1 MSSCVWVLKYAQT
14 WIYVNA
20 IQIPTLSRFHLNVSA
35 IVLFYFGCCHF
46 WWNNSRIRNQ
56 NQWSNKADPEFV
68 YHLKAGLSDFWLT
81 FFGHKIDTFFCVWLV
96 SCFVWRFTLFVCLRR
111 LRNRGIYDIT
121 LNFFCCFESVFYA
134 FKHCLGLVAC
144 TSKLI
149 SSRMETFARARK
161 LIDFSPFRDEWWMN
175 GAYGTVCEISQ
186 SYRLLSLNN
195 KISFQWQNQA
205 LRWTH
210 STKHE
215 IISIGLRS
223 EIVANFI

>member
-1 MSSCVWVLKYAQT
+1 MVTKLTLFFVSNLFLVSFDVSLYSCVFDVFE
-14 WIYVNA
+14 IVGFM
-20 IQIPTLSRFHLNVSA
+20 TLHSIFSVVSRVF
-35 IVLFYFGCCHF
+35 
-46 WWNNSRIRNQ
+46 
-56 NQWSNKADPEFV
+56 
-68 YHLKAGLSDFWLT
+68 
-81 FFGHKIDTFFCVWLV
+81 
-96 SCFVWRFTLFVCLRR
+96 
-111 LRNRGIYDIT
+111 
-121 LNFFCCFESVFYA
+121 FYA
-134 FKHCLGLVAC
+134 FKHCPGLVAC

-161 LIDFSPFRDEWWMN
+161 LIDFSPFCDEWWMN

-215 IISIGLRS
+215 IVSIGLRS